1 MRWLSPSS
9 VLRALVIVLL
19 CASSL
24 AAQDATLL
32 RDINPGVPSSLPA
45 DAVFVNGS
53 WFFSA
58 DDGVHG
64 RELWRSDGTPAGTV
78 LVRDIRD
85 GAVGSSPHHLTAFN
99 G

>member
-1 MRWLSPSS
+1 MRRLSASS
-9 VLRALVIVLL
+9 FLRALVILLL
-19 CASSL
+19 CDPPL
-24 AAQDATLL
+24 AAQDASLL

-45 DAVFVNGS
+45 DAVFVNCS
-53 WFFSA
+53 WFFAA

-85 GAVGSSPHHLTAFN
+85 GAGGSSPHHLTAFN